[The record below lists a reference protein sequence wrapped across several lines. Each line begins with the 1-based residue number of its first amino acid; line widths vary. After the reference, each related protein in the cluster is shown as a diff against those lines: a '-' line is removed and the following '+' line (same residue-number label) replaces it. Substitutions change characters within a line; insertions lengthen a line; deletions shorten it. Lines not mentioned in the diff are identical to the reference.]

1 MICVIQHEFDEFNVL
16 NSQELLCISD
26 MAAACYC
33 GCKDQLEPE
42 QIELLAAM
50 TAEYSLL
57 DSTMKRKV
65 EQRETQR
72 AYAHARSH
80 SGSEECYKVRR
91 TGHTLCSAGVTRATL
106 PCSLR
111 PLYMQPARIKPHAEG
126 AHKQPRPET

>member
-1 MICVIQHEFDEFNVL
+1 MLCVIQHEFDEFNFNVL

-26 MAAACYC
+26 MSASCYC
-33 GCKDQLEPE
+33 ACKDQLGPE

-80 SGSEECYKVRR
+80 SGSEE
-91 TGHTLCSAGVTRATL
+91 
-106 PCSLR
+106 
-111 PLYMQPARIKPHAEG
+111 
-126 AHKQPRPET
+126 

>member
-1 MICVIQHEFDEFNVL
+1 MGVLESGVIQHEVIQYDL
-16 NSQELLCISD
+16 RD
-26 MAAACYC
+26 PACYC
-33 GCKDQLEPE
+33 CCKDQLEPE